1 MLHAEPPCHG
11 LHNRAAILK
20 HRCCN
25 LEVDLLEWHDML
37 STACYSFAKA
47 ELKVLRG
54 YVDTLAPEL
63 LSGVL

>member
-1 MLHAEPPCHG
+1 MVFTTE
-11 LHNRAAILK
+11 

-25 LEVDLLEWHDML
+25 LEVDLLEWHDVL

-47 ELKVLRG
+47 ESKVLRG